1 MSKENQTKK
10 YSILSF
16 FSGIVMGSLTTYLF
30 MKNVNIF
37 IKTIQII
44 RNGENIIASYHYDKP
59 SNSVVFKT
67 DLVNVDIVI
76 ILDDDS
82 ELTFPN
88 FTGKTLV
95 LK

>member
-10 YSILSF
+10 NSILSF
-16 FSGIVMGSLTTYLF
+16 FSGVVMGSLTTYLF

-44 RNGENIIASYHYDKP
+44 RDGENIIANYHYDKP

-76 ILDDDS
+76 ILDDGS